1 MLTSLHKGDV
11 MKSIHELADVP
22 AGVSLL
28 ADDIVEFHAARILL
42 LIELCGKRDRADGI
56 TKIGGLTK
64 LAKLDFF
71 VRYPHLFDKA
81 CAVTGEEVRSFS
93 TSIESS
99 MVRHHYGPWDHRYY
113 EILAYLRSRGLIKIT
128 KEKNTY
134 NYQLT
139 SIGKERAKQ
148 LSEQSSF
155 SILCEQMRRV
165 KKAFGSKS
173 GSSIKNKIYEIFK
186 QEVEQKSLGEVIE

>member
-1 MLTSLHKGDV
+1 
-11 MKSIHELADVP
+11 MKSIHELADIP

-42 LIELCGKRDRADGI
+42 LIELCGKTSRTDGI
-56 TKIGGLTK
+56 TKIEGLTK

-81 CAVTGEEVRSFS
+81 CVVTGEKVRSFS

-128 KEKNTY
+128 KEKKTY

-139 SIGKERAKQ
+139 PIGKERAKQ
-148 LSEQSSF
+148 LSKQSSF
-155 SILCEQMRRV
+155 SSLCEQMRRV
-165 KKAFGSKS
+165 KQTFGSNS
-173 GSSIKNKIYEIFK
+173 GSSIKDKIYEIFK
-186 QEVEQKSLGEVIE
+186 QEVKQKSLGEVIE